1 MNMNMQQWYFKKNVL
16 SLNPRIYIYRN
27 HSYKQFG
34 KHFLIVT
41 MTRILL
47 WYIGWLTNSIDTEK
61 QHIRNAVNQIQL
73 TKRNHVLTDKLI
85 KLFKQVI

>member
-1 MNMNMQQWYFKKNVL
+1 
-16 SLNPRIYIYRN
+16 
-27 HSYKQFG
+27 
-34 KHFLIVT
+34 

-47 WYIGWLTNSIDTEK
+47 WNIDWLTNSIESEK

-73 TKRNHVLTDKLI
+73 TKRNQVLTDKLI

>member
-1 MNMNMQQWYFKKNVL
+1 
-16 SLNPRIYIYRN
+16 
-27 HSYKQFG
+27 
-34 KHFLIVT
+34 